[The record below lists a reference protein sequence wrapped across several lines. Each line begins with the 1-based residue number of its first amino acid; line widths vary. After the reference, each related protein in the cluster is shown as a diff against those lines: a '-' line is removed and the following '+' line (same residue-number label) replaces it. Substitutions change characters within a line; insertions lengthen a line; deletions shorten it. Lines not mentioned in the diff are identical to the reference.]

1 MPVFFFQI
9 KQHAMTK
16 TLPLFLAQQAAA
28 PGAQSP
34 GGFPWQI
41 MAIYGLI
48 AAGFYFIFIAPQK
61 KKQKEHD
68 RMLGTLGNGD
78 EVITTG
84 GIYGVITS
92 VKSDRFVLRISD
104 NNTKIEVGKGFVQ
117 TVVAKADGEK
127 SK

>member
-1 MPVFFFQI
+1 
-9 KQHAMTK
+9 MTK
-16 TLPLFLAQQAAA
+16 TLPLFLAQQTAA
-28 PGAQSP
+28 PAGQAP
-34 GGFPWQI
+34 GGFPLQMLI
-41 MAIYGLI
+41 IGLMF
-48 AAGFYFIFIAPQK
+48 AGFYFIIIAPQR

-78 EVITTG
+78 EVITSG

-104 NNTKIEVGKGFVQ
+104 NNTKIEVGKGFIQ
-117 TVVAKADGEK
+117 TIVAKVDGEK